1 MKGLSNESKR
11 TFAQVIGDTSEQV
24 HSEVIDKWT
33 PNMKEFYDK
42 IDPKMADADIDQILD
57 EMPSNKE
64 YWIVRKPHST
74 PNRRYDSCYY
84 LEESKPSFSSE
95 SNVHVLNSYYNT
107 HVMESWT
114 L

>member
-42 IDPKMADADIDQILD
+42 IDPKMADVDIDQMLD

-74 PNRRYDSCYY
+74 PNRRYDSCH
-84 LEESKPSFSSE
+84 LEESKTSFSSD
-95 SNVHVLNSYYNT
+95 VHFLNSYSQHFFPKFSVQT
-107 HVMESWT
+107 T
-114 L
+114 